1 LDKVE
6 RQSEI
11 DAESNSE
18 RETLAPKDKLEK
30 TSINDELLGTIKEP
44 LAQVPELKHAG
55 IAQKPMQH
63 YPEVPAVAIAIAVK
77 GLFGHASKVAEQISE
92 TLTLDCTF
100 YVVGKHG
107 DFKALAKAIAKA
119 GDRIT

>member
-1 LDKVE
+1 MDKVE

-44 LAQVPELKHAG
+44 L
-55 IAQKPMQH
+55 
-63 YPEVPAVAIAIAVK
+63 
-77 GLFGHASKVAEQISE
+77 
-92 TLTLDCTF
+92 
-100 YVVGKHG
+100 
-107 DFKALAKAIAKA
+107 
-119 GDRIT
+119 